1 MPRENYQEK
10 LEELR
15 ADVVAMGDLVGER
28 YDTAIEAA
36 ATGDDE
42 LAREVIEGDHE
53 VNETYLGLEE
63 DCTELLALQQP
74 VAGDLRLVT
83 ASFKVITDLERVA
96 DLATNLAGY
105 GGPDGGVHPA
115 VEFRE
120 LGEAAGEMVA
130 DAVAAYDA
138 GDAEACREIAARDD
152 EFDERCR
159 QASEAVVREL
169 LEADRARNEAA
180 AEGGTDADADAEA
193 LEASLDEVSRAL
205 LAVRDLERVADHAV
219 NVAARTL
226 YMVENDDELI
236 Y

>member
-10 LEELR
+10 LDRLR
-15 ADVVAMGDLVGER
+15 DDVVAMGELVGER
-28 YDTAIEAA
+28 YDAAVEAA

-42 LAREVIEGDHE
+42 LAREVVEGDHE
-53 VNETYLGLEE
+53 VNETYLGLED

-120 LGEAAGEMVA
+120 LGEEAAEMVA
-130 DAVAAYDA
+130 DAVAAYEA
-138 GDAEACREIAARDD
+138 GDADACREIAARDD

-159 QASEAVVREL
+159 RASEAVVREL
-169 LEADRARNEAA
+169 LEADRARDEAA
-180 AEGGTDADADAEA
+180 AEGGAGDDAEA